1 MATIGGSNIITN
13 GLVLALDAANR
24 RSYVPGST
32 TWNDISG
39 NRNSGSLVNGPTFN
53 SANGGSIVFDGVDDS
68 VDLDVR
74 SILNFERTDPIS
86 ICSVVRCTNTNAI
99 SNNIIGNSLGTTP
112 PYKGWY
118 FTLFYRASLKSTAVT
133 FTLVNKGDAEPL
145 NYLEVATPEFSISQN
160 IIYHVAVSYNGNSS
174 STGVNLYIN
183 AIPQTKVVSK
193 DTLTN
198 TIAISNKTTVGNRT
212 GGGAP
217 FYGNIYNTLVYNRAL
232 TATEVLQNYEALK
245 SRYGL

>member
-1 MATIGGSNIITN
+1 MIFGSPPIVTS
-13 GLVLALDAANR
+13 GLVLNLDAGNTK
-24 RSYVPGST
+24 SYPKSGTV
-32 TWNDISG
+32 WRDLSG
-39 NRNSGSLVNGPTFN
+39 NNNSGSLVNGPTYN
-53 SANGGSIVFDGVDDS
+53 NQNGGSIVFDGVDDS
-68 VDLDVR
+68 VDLDIR

-86 ICSVVRCTNTNAI
+86 ICSVVRCTNTNAV

-118 FTLFYRASLKSTAVT
+118 FTIFYRASLKSTAVT

-183 AIPQTKVVSK
+183 AVPQTKVVSK

-232 TATEVLQNYEALK
+232 SAQEILQNYNALK
-245 SRYGL
+245 SRFNLQ